1 MRPAPIPPA
10 SEPLQYRAIGL
21 VRGRYQPD
29 PEVFTKGTLIANDGV
44 SLDAVLLGRVLSLV
58 KKHIDL
64 SQEHLW
70 VVYPRTRDR
79 EGGLHMQIVGLW
91 EPEML
96 TKRSQLTPGIRP
108 PSPPKLQVSENF
120 FSIRGEVVF
129 TRPDLQ
135 RIVVRI
141 SQQAKTEPGER
152 PAGFKL
158 VLKGNLDLRALHHFW
173 DFQVERQGEAL
184 VVRQAEAVAALP
196 GRRPKPKPQLRGQ
209 GQTDRR
215 PPNPAGY
222 SGQGDEARPQRSPLP
237 RRVDQRDRPRPQTS
251 GQKAPRPIKSVRLPS
266 ADAGSPEEA

>member
-29 PEVFTKGTLIANDGV
+29 PEVFTKGSLIASDGAC
-44 SLDAVLLGRVLSLV
+44 LDAVLLGRVLSLV

-64 SQEHLW
+64 NQEHLW

-79 EGGLHMQIVGLW
+79 EGGLHVQIVGLW

-96 TKRSQLTPGIRP
+96 TKRSELPPGIRP

-135 RIVVRI
+135 RVVVRI

-158 VLKGNLDLRALHHFW
+158 VLQGSLDLRALHHFW
-173 DFQVERQGEAL
+173 DFQVERQGETL
-184 VVRQAEAVAALP
+184 VVRHAEAIAPLP
-196 GRRPKPKPQLRGQ
+196 GRRPKPKPRHGQ
-209 GQTDRR
+209 PDRR
-215 PPNPAGY
+215 PAGA
-222 SGQGDEARPQRSPLP
+222 GQTGEAHPQRSALP
-237 RRVDQRDRPRPQTS
+237 RRLDHGDRPRPQPS